1 MASSDTS
8 SHTKEAISTPISAT
22 PHAVPDAT
30 KEPEVN
36 KIFRLAMKLEA
47 SDVHLKVNCPPMMRI
62 RGDITR
68 MEMRPLT
75 QQDMEKLLLP
85 LLEPKKRK
93 ILDDEGASIT
103 LMLLVRMNADS
114 A

>member
-62 RGDITR
+62 RGYYAY
-68 MEMRPLT
+68 
-75 QQDMEKLLLP
+75 
-85 LLEPKKRK
+85 
-93 ILDDEGASIT
+93 G
-103 LMLLVRMNADS
+103 NAPAYS
-114 A
+114 ARYGEVVAAFARA